1 MPIRKLKEFN
11 LDNIIATKLVFP
23 DFVALKINLFV
34 GMFEENRNLFKLR
47 QVFQAS

>member
-1 MPIRKLKEFN
+1 MDLCN
-11 LDNIIATKLVFP
+11 NVCNNITHLPEKLVFP

-34 GMFEENRNLFKLR
+34 GMFEENRNLFKLL